1 MNITKAEL
9 LSKYGINLDKGT
21 YTVENLGDKYK
32 INTLQDDT
40 SGCILVGDKITETGI
55 IYSTTSYQRLYDLL
69 YKTLKTDK
77 VYIRIEDIPK
87 LLPVIP
93 KPIELPKEIILP
105 TVEITIVKPV
115 DVITQTPVKEKQ
127 NWFEKLI
134 NIIKQ
139 WITKQ

>member
-9 LSKYGINLDKGT
+9 LSKYGINLEKGT

-55 IYSTTSYQRLYDLL
+55 TYSTTAYQRLFTLL
-69 YKTLKTDK
+69 TETLKK
-77 VYIRIEDIPK
+77 EYVHIEVINIPK
-87 LLPVIP
+87 PVKVIPVIT

-105 TVEITIVKPV
+105 EVVIKPQ
-115 DVITQTPVKEKQ
+115 DIKQ
-127 NWFEKLI
+127 EPIKVQKLNWLEQLI
-134 NIIKQ
+134 NIIKK
-139 WITKQ
+139 WITKN